1 MKIGPLEVIICAFPK
16 PVIDAAVIK
25 ALSETVKSG
34 ALALADLA
42 LVSRDGQGVVHVRDL
57 HDDLPAAWSGMI
69 RDSRPLTL
77 LSDADLDLAA
87 ETIDINEIALVAV
100 VEHRWAL
107 RLSEEVRR
115 SGGVTALQARIPQ
128 EVAVAAIEADGVTT
142 S

>member
-1 MKIGPLEVIICAFPK
+1 MKIGPLEVIICAFTK
-16 PVIDAAVIK
+16 PAIDITVIK

-34 ALALADLA
+34 AVALADLA

-57 HDDLPAAWSGMI
+57 QDDLPAPWSGMI

-77 LSDADLDLAA
+77 LNDADLELAA
-87 ETIDINEIALVAV
+87 ETIGNNEIALVAV
-100 VEHRWAL
+100 VEHRWSQ

-128 EVAVAAIEADGVTT
+128 EDAVIAIEADGVTT
-142 S
+142 T

>member
-16 PVIDAAVIK
+16 PAIDATVIK

-34 ALALADLA
+34 AVALADLA
-42 LVSRDGQGVVHVRDL
+42 LVSRDQEGAVHVRDL
-57 HDDLPAAWSGMI
+57 HDDLPAAWSAMI
-69 RDSRPLTL
+69 LDSRPLTL
-77 LSDADLDLAA
+77 LSDADLQLAA
-87 ETIDINEIALVAV
+87 KTIGNNEVALVAV
-100 VEHRWAL
+100 VEHRWVQ

-128 EVAVAAIEADGVTT
+128 EEAIVAIEADGVAT

>member
-16 PVIDAAVIK
+16 PAIDATVVR

-34 ALALADLA
+34 AVALADLA

-57 HDDLPAAWSGMI
+57 QDDLPAAWSGMI

-77 LSDADLDLAA
+77 LNDADLEWAA
-87 ETIDINEIALVAV
+87 ETIGNNEIALVAV
-100 VEHRWAL
+100 VEHRWAQ

-115 SGGVTALQARIPQ
+115 SGGVTALQTRIPP
-128 EVAVAAIEADGVTT
+128 EDAVIAIEADGVTT

>member
-16 PVIDAAVIK
+16 PVIDATVIK

-34 ALALADLA
+34 ALALADLV
-42 LVSRDGQGVVHVRDL
+42 LVSRDGAGVVHVRDL
-57 HDDLPAAWSGMI
+57 QDDLPAAWSGMI
-69 RDSRPLTL
+69 PDSRPLTL
-77 LSDADLDLAA
+77 LNDTDLELAA
-87 ETIDINEIALVAV
+87 EAIGSNEIALVAV
-100 VEHRWAL
+100 VEHRWAQ

-128 EVAVAAIEADGVTT
+128 EEAVVAIEADGVAT

>member
-16 PVIDAAVIK
+16 PTIDASVIK

-34 ALALADLA
+34 AVALADLA

-57 HDDLPAAWSGMI
+57 QDDLPAAWSGMI

-77 LSDADLDLAA
+77 LNDADLELAA
-87 ETIDINEIALVAV
+87 ETIGDNEIALVAV
-100 VEHRWAL
+100 VEHRWAQ

-128 EVAVAAIEADGVTT
+128 EDAVIAIEADGVTT

>member
-16 PVIDAAVIK
+16 PAIDSNVIK

-34 ALALADLA
+34 AVALADLV
-42 LVSRDGQGVVHVRDL
+42 LLSRDREGSLHVRDL
-57 HDDLPAAWSGMI
+57 HDDLPPAWSGMVL
-69 RDSRPLTL
+69 DSRPMTL
-77 LSDADLDLAA
+77 LNDADIELAA
-87 ETIDINEIALVAV
+87 QAIKRNETALVAV

-115 SGGVTALQARIPQ
+115 SGGVTALQARIPR
-128 EVAVAAIEADGVTT
+128 EEAVIAIEADGVAT

>member
-16 PVIDAAVIK
+16 PAIDATVIK

-34 ALALADLA
+34 AVALADLA

-57 HDDLPAAWSGMI
+57 QDDLPAAWTGMI

-77 LSDADLDLAA
+77 LNDADLGLAA
-87 ETIDINEIALVAV
+87 ETIGPNEIALVAV
-100 VEHRWAL
+100 VEHRWAQ

-128 EVAVAAIEADGVTT
+128 EVAVVAIEADGVTT

>member
-16 PVIDAAVIK
+16 PSIDATVIK

-34 ALALADLA
+34 AVALADLA
-42 LVSRDGQGVVHVRDL
+42 LVSRDGQGVVHVRDFQ
-57 HDDLPAAWSGMI
+57 DDLPAAWSGMM

-77 LSDADLDLAA
+77 LNDADLELAA
-87 ETIDINEIALVAV
+87 ETIGPNEIALVAV
-100 VEHRWAL
+100 VEHRWAQ

-115 SGGVTALQARIPQ
+115 SGGVTALQARVPQ
-128 EVAVAAIEADGVTT
+128 EDAVLAVEADGVTT

>member
-16 PVIDAAVIK
+16 PTIDATVIK

-34 ALALADLA
+34 AVALADLA

-57 HDDLPAAWSGMI
+57 QDDLPAAWSGMI

-77 LSDADLDLAA
+77 LNDADLELAA
-87 ETIDINEIALVAV
+87 ETIGSNEIALVAV
-100 VEHRWAL
+100 VEHRWAQ

-128 EVAVAAIEADGVTT
+128 EDAVIAIEADGVTT

>member
-1 MKIGPLEVIICAFPK
+1 MKIGPLEVIICAFSK
-16 PVIDAAVIK
+16 PTIDATVIK

-57 HDDLPAAWSGMI
+57 QDNLPAAWSGMI

-77 LSDADLDLAA
+77 LNDADLELAA
-87 ETIDINEIALVAV
+87 ETIGNNEIALVAV
-100 VEHRWAL
+100 VEHRWAQ

-128 EVAVAAIEADGVTT
+128 EDAVIAIEADGVTT

>member
-16 PVIDAAVIK
+16 PTIDANVIK

-34 ALALADLA
+34 AIALADLV
-42 LVSRDGQGVVHVRDL
+42 LVSRDQVGVVHVRDL

-69 RDSRPLTL
+69 RDSRPMTL
-77 LSDADLDLAA
+77 LNDADIELAA
-87 ETIDINEIALVAV
+87 ETIGNNEMALVAV
-100 VEHRWAL
+100 VEHRWAQ

-128 EVAVAAIEADGVTT
+128 EEAVVAIEADGVAT

>member
-16 PVIDAAVIK
+16 PVIDATVIK

-34 ALALADLA
+34 AVALADLA

-57 HDDLPAAWSGMI
+57 QDDLPAAWSGMI

-77 LSDADLDLAA
+77 LNDADLELAA
-87 ETIDINEIALVAV
+87 ETIGSNEIALVAV
-100 VEHRWAL
+100 VEHRWAQ

-128 EVAVAAIEADGVTT
+128 EDAVIAIEADGVTT

>member
-16 PVIDAAVIK
+16 PTIDANVIK

-34 ALALADLA
+34 AVALADLV
-42 LVSRDGQGVVHVRDL
+42 LVSRDREGAVHVRDL
-57 HDDLPAAWSGMI
+57 HDDLPAAWTGMLL
-69 RDSRPLTL
+69 DSRPMTL
-77 LSDADLDLAA
+77 LNDADVELAA
-87 ETIDINEIALVAV
+87 GAIQSNETALVAV
-100 VEHRWAL
+100 LEHRWAQ

-128 EVAVAAIEADGVTT
+128 EEAVVAIEADGVAT